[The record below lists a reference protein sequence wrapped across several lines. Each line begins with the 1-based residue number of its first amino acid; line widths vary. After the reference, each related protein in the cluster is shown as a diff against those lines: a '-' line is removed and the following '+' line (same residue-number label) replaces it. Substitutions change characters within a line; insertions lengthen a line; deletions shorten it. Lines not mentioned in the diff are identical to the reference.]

1 MENNAQNTGYHPE
14 RNTQPHSI
22 LSIPSSGKLGLRVFS
37 VQESGCAEI
46 VQWVQERCFRSVCH
60 GSGQREQPVYV
71 GFQLGAPHRRSG

>member
-37 VQESGCAEI
+37 VQESGCAEGCT
-46 VQWVQERCFRSVCH
+46 VDCT
-60 GSGQREQPVYV
+60 V
-71 GFQLGAPHRRSG
+71 GARKML